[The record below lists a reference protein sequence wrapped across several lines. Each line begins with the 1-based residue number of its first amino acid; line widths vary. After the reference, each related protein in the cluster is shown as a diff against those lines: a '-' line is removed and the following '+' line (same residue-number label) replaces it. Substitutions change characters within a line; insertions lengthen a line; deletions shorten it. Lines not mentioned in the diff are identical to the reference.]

1 MFVDLQLQKCQF
13 KPSLAVVNITDWAI
27 LPRRDEESMKKA
39 IALVGPIPISINA
52 KPVTFQL
59 YSHGIYSDPDCSDD
73 SVNHA
78 MLAVGYTP
86 EYFILQNW

>member
-1 MFVDLQLQKCQF
+1 M
-13 KPSLAVVNITDWAI
+13 AVVNVSNWAI

-52 KPVTFQL
+52 RPVTFQL
-59 YSHGIYSDPDCSDD
+59 YSHGIYSDPECTDD
-73 SVNHA
+73 TVNHA